1 LSVAN
6 FSLEAR
12 DLACVRGER
21 AVFAGLSFSVRNG
34 ELLEI
39 VGPNGSGKSSLLR
52 IAARLLAPAAG
63 TVSMTDEA
71 GREPQSLV
79 HLISHL
85 DGLKAAMSANETIS
99 FYGDLL
105 GRGPAAAAGNVLAQ
119 VGLERQRDLPVQ
131 FLSAGQRR
139 RLALARLL
147 VAPRPI
153 WLLDEPLASLD
164 AAGRKLVVSLIS
176 KHLAEGGLVLAATHD
191 PIVSNA
197 RRVTLGA
204 AA

>member
-1 LSVAN
+1 LSVAQL
-6 FSLEAR
+6 SLEAR

-21 AVFAGLSFSVRNG
+21 TVFARLNFSVVSG
-34 ELLEI
+34 EMLEI

-52 IAARLLAPAAG
+52 IAARLLPPAAG
-63 TVSMTDEA
+63 ALSLNDEA
-71 GREPQSLV
+71 GREHQSLI

-85 DGLKAAMSANETIS
+85 DGLKAAMSATETLS
-99 FYGDLL
+99 FYTGLL
-105 GRGPAAAAGNVLAQ
+105 SQQVTAPANALAE

-147 VAPRPI
+147 VAPRPV

-164 AAGRKLVVSLIS
+164 AAGRELVVSLIS
-176 KHLAEGGLVLAATHD
+176 RHVADGGLVLAATHD
-191 PIVSNA
+191 PIVTNA
-197 RRVTLGA
+197 RRLNLGA

>member
-1 LSVAN
+1 LSVPGL
-6 FSLEAR
+6 SLEAL
-12 DLACVRGER
+12 DLACVRGEKR
-21 AVFAGLSFSVRNG
+21 VFAGLSFSASVG
-34 ELLEI
+34 EALEI

-52 IAARLLAPAAG
+52 IAAGFLPAA
-63 TVSMTDEA
+63 A
-71 GREPQSLV
+71 GRLELKRDGAVDPDRQTSV

-85 DGLKAAMSANETIS
+85 DGLKAAMSAGETIA
-99 FYGDLL
+99 FYAGLF
-105 GRGPAAAAGNVLAQ
+105 GRKAAVDDSLTQ

-147 VAPRPI
+147 IAPRPI

-164 AAGRKLVVSLIS
+164 SKGRELVVSLITM
-176 KHLAEGGLVLAATHD
+176 HLAGGGIALAATHD
-191 PIVSNA
+191 PILPGV
-197 RRVTLGA
+197 RRISLGA